1 MIDLTRQ
8 PRYDAAVER
17 RFVAEGFWTDDVLG
31 DWLRENAEQ
40 IGDKPAIVAGG
51 RTTSHAEAYE
61 DALRFANALLDAG
74 FNKHDVIAIQL
85 PNIPEFLTVYWGV
98 TLMGG
103 VLSML
108 HMPYRKTEM
117 APLLRHGGAR
127 AVVCGGAIAGYDAPA
142 MMAQLIDEAET
153 LETVIVVGGEAPD
166 DTLSFDEMM
175 RTAELSEIADP
186 PRAEDPLALG
196 FTSGTSSAPK
206 AILRDH
212 RTMLANNRAVVP
224 LFGVRAEDAVL
235 SAPPFTHIFG
245 LCCANLIT
253 RAGAANVLMPAFSPP
268 AFAEIIARD
277 RVSVM
282 FCAPAHVAATLK
294 AGLHETTDF
303 SSLRTAYIAGSALPV
318 ELARAWE
325 AVMTDGGVSQMFG
338 MTETIM
344 SMVVPFDDPPE
355 TRIHKI
361 GRAIDG
367 IEMRITADD
376 GTPQPPDT
384 EGELEIRGYS
394 VFPGYFG
401 NEAANREAF
410 RDGGWFRTGDLGT
423 IDETGH
429 LELTGRLKDIINRG
443 AIKINPSDIE
453 NLMMGHPA
461 IVDAA
466 IIPVPDEV
474 YGERACLCVT
484 LAPGAALDLAG
495 ATSWLADNGVAK
507 MRWPE
512 RLEIMDAMPMTPTRK
527 IIKGELARR
536 IAPNGGRH
544 G

>member
-8 PRYDAAVER
+8 PRYDPEMER

-31 DWLRENAEQ
+31 DWLRDQAERH
-40 IGDKPAIVAGG
+40 GADPAIVAGE
-51 RTTSHAEAYE
+51 RTVSYADGYR
-61 DALRFANALLDAG
+61 DALRFANGLLDAG
-74 FNKHDVIAIQL
+74 FRKDDVIAIQL
-85 PNIPEFLTVYWGV
+85 PNIPEFLTCYWGV
-98 TLMGG
+98 ALMGG
-103 VLSML
+103 VISML
-108 HMPYRKTEM
+108 HMPYRKSEM
-117 APLLRHGGAR
+117 APLLAHGVAR
-127 AVVCGGAIAGYDAPA
+127 GAICGAAAAGYDAPA
-142 MMAQLIDEAET
+142 TMIELGDELTA
-153 LETVIVVGGEAPD
+153 LESVIVVGGEAPD
-166 DTLSFDEMM
+166 GTLSFEAMM
-175 RTAELSEIADP
+175 GSAEARDIAEP
-186 PRAEDPLALG
+186 PDARDPLALG

-224 LFGVRAEDAVL
+224 LFGVRRDDAVL

-245 LCCANLIT
+245 LCCVNLILY
-253 RAGAANVLMPAFSPP
+253 AGAANVLMPAFSPP
-268 AFAEIIARD
+268 VFAEIIERN
-277 RVSVM
+277 RVTVT

-294 AGLHETTDF
+294 AGLHETADV
-303 SSLRTAYIAGSALPV
+303 SSLRTAYIAGAALPV
-318 ELARAWE
+318 HLSKAWE
-325 AVMTDGGVSQMFG
+325 ETIPGCRVSQMFG

-344 SMVVPFDDPPE
+344 SMVIPIDDPPE

-367 IEMRITADD
+367 IEMRITAED
-376 GTPQPPDT
+376 GSVQPAGA

-429 LELTGRLKDIINRG
+429 LALTGRIKDIINRG

-453 NLMMGHPA
+453 NLMMGHSMV
-461 IVDAA
+461 VDAA

-474 YGERACLCVT
+474 LGERACLCVT
-484 LAPGAALDLAG
+484 LVPGGALGLDDAK
-495 ATSWLADNGVAK
+495 SWLAEHGVAK

-512 RLEIMDAMPMTPTRK
+512 RLEIFDAMPMTPTRK
-527 IIKGELARR
+527 IIKGELAKR
-536 IAPNGGRH
+536 ITPRT
-544 G
+544 

>member
-1 MIDLTRQ
+1 
-8 PRYDAAVER
+8 
-17 RFVAEGFWTDDVLG
+17 
-31 DWLRENAEQ
+31 
-40 IGDKPAIVAGG
+40 
-51 RTTSHAEAYE
+51 
-61 DALRFANALLDAG
+61 
-74 FNKHDVIAIQL
+74 
-85 PNIPEFLTVYWGV
+85 
-98 TLMGG
+98 
-103 VLSML
+103 
-108 HMPYRKTEM
+108 
-117 APLLRHGGAR
+117 
-127 AVVCGGAIAGYDAPA
+127 
-142 MMAQLIDEAET
+142 
-153 LETVIVVGGEAPD
+153 
-166 DTLSFDEMM
+166 
-175 RTAELSEIADP
+175 
-186 PRAEDPLALG
+186 
-196 FTSGTSSAPK
+196 
-206 AILRDH
+206 
-212 RTMLANNRAVVP
+212 
-224 LFGVRAEDAVL
+224 
-235 SAPPFTHIFG
+235 
-245 LCCANLIT
+245 
-253 RAGAANVLMPAFSPP
+253 
-268 AFAEIIARD
+268 
-277 RVSVM
+277 
-282 FCAPAHVAATLK
+282 
-294 AGLHETTDF
+294 
-303 SSLRTAYIAGSALPV
+303 
-318 ELARAWE
+318 
-325 AVMTDGGVSQMFG
+325 MTDGGVSQMFG

-527 IIKGELARR
+527 IIKGELAKR
-536 IAPNGGRH
+536 ITPNGGRH